1 MKCEEIQKVL
11 IEKSLKELSDAELSH
26 INNCD
31 NCKQFSKLLD
41 IDLQLSSDECWYQP
55 SEFNLKILNQRLQ
68 NRPWQ
73 NVVPKRTLV
82 KSISWAAAIVTI
94 ILAIYIS
101 IFSQS
106 EKTINNNNIETHYYY
121 TDVIF
126 TNYLNDDEQ

>member
-1 MKCEEIQKVL
+1 MKCEEIQKNL
-11 IEKSLKELSDAELSH
+11 IEKSLNELSDAELSH

-31 NCKQFSKLLD
+31 NCKHFYMLLD
-41 IDLQLSSDECWYQP
+41 IDLQLRSDECWHQP

-73 NVVPKRTLV
+73 NVVPKRTLLNA
-82 KSISWAAAIVTI
+82 ISWAAAIVII
-94 ILAIYIS
+94 ILALYIS

-106 EKTINNNNIETHYYY
+106 EKIIDNNNDETHYYY